1 MKHAIATI
9 LIITLAFGT
18 FGCASMSNQEKGAVI
33 GAGAGAAAGAAIGK
47 ATGTTAMGAILGA
60 AIGDALGHLN
70 FFMLDD
76 PADGLDLKRKRTL
89 AYLLAE
95 VAARRQVLVT
105 TNDADF
111 SDLFSGG
118 LRVDL
123 ENSG

>member
-1 MKHAIATI
+1 MIQARGYQYK
-9 LIITLAFGT
+9 LNQ
-18 FGCASMSNQEKGAVI
+18 MSKSERIFLYLMLK
-33 GAGAGAAAGAAIGK
+33 
-47 ATGTTAMGAILGA
+47 L
-60 AIGDALGHLN
+60 AIGDALGHLS

-111 SDLFSGG
+111 SDLFPGG

-123 ENSG
+123 ENGG